1 LELAHESDERLMQR
15 IAAGQREPL
24 SVLLRRYA
32 NPLLTFIRRMSGD
45 HHRSEELFQDVFL
58 AVWSS
63 AHKYRYPRPF
73 RSWLFGIAVKKC
85 QAERRGRGSLPGWMD
100 ERGPVAVA
108 GREAAPD
115 VGVIATE
122 TATLIEQALMTLPA
136 QRRTVVVMR
145 IWNGFSYGEIAG
157 ILECEEST
165 VRSHMF
171 HGLASLR
178 KYLEP
183 RMRSC

>member
-1 LELAHESDERLMQR
+1 LELAQESDERLMQR

-24 SVLLRRYA
+24 SILLRRYS
-32 NPLLTFIRRMSGD
+32 NPLLTFIHRMSGD
-45 HHRSEELFQDVFL
+45 HHRSEELFQDVFV
-58 AVWSS
+58 AIWSYS
-63 AHKYRYPRPF
+63 HKYQYPRPF

-85 QAERRGRGSLPGWMD
+85 QAERRGRPTAPASLD
-100 ERGPVAVA
+100 QNGPAAIV
-108 GREAAPD
+108 GREDAPD
-115 VGVIATE
+115 EGAIATE
-122 TATLIEQALMTLPA
+122 TATLVEQAVMGLPI
-136 QRRTVVVMR
+136 QRRMVVVMR
-145 IWNGFSYGEIAG
+145 IWNAFTYAEIAS
-157 ILECEEST
+157 ILQCEEST